1 VGDESTREWRIL
13 QCMCRV
19 FSWVKTP
26 EGEEFWRKLAYVLKA
41 RIDLDTSKNFQGCTY
56 WNLKRDEPF
65 SFRYERSLRRIEDI
79 LFSERGHLDDFE
91 LLLLEYLQL
100 RLENL
105 SLNIV

>member
-1 VGDESTREWRIL
+1 VDDESTREWRIL

-41 RIDLDTSKNFQGCTY
+41 RIDLDTSNFRGRPY
-56 WNLKRDEPF
+56 WKLKGDETF

-79 LFSERGHLDDFE
+79 LFCERGHLDDFE